1 MIEHDTG
8 CIEPVN
14 FIFAIAQ
21 IPLAPSLTFVKTDLT
36 NSITLVILCVCL
48 IYLSCRNKERKQLKE
63 NTLINNTVHMKTAIS
78 IPDKLFL
85 AADQYAEN
93 HGFSRS
99 NLYAKAVAQ
108 FLEQH
113 PADYITKQLN
123 KVYSVESSRLNKT
136 LSTMQ
141 FSSIEKEKW

>member
-1 MIEHDTG
+1 
-8 CIEPVN
+8 
-14 FIFAIAQ
+14 
-21 IPLAPSLTFVKTDLT
+21 
-36 NSITLVILCVCL
+36 
-48 IYLSCRNKERKQLKE
+48 
-63 NTLINNTVHMKTAIS
+63 MKTAIS

-85 AADQYAEN
+85 AADQYAKN

-113 PADYITKQLN
+113 PTDYITKQLN
-123 KVYSVESSRLNKT
+123 EVYSAESSKLNKN

-141 FSSIEKEKW
+141 FDTIKKEKW